1 MNNTT
6 YAPQNAYKQ
15 QDIKSAR
22 PEVLTLK
29 LYDAAL
35 RCCDTEDRGKLRKIL
50 KELISSINPEPNEK
64 LAICLR
70 AMFESCMLQSVAGDL
85 DEIKETILPLRNE
98 WEASVVSRS
107 AEKKPQAPS
116 LDGAYV

>member
-1 MNNTT
+1 MNTT
-6 YAPQNAYKQ
+6 YSPHNAYKQ

-35 RCCDTEDRGKLRKIL
+35 RCCEREDRGKLRKIL
-50 KELISSINPEPNEK
+50 KELIGSINPEPNEK

-85 DEIKETILPLRNE
+85 KEIKETILPLRNE
-98 WEASVVSRS
+98 WEESVVNRS
-107 AEKKPQAPS
+107 PKTKQSAPS
-116 LDGAYV
+116 LSGAYA

>member
-1 MNNTT
+1 MHTT
-6 YAPQNAYKQ
+6 YSPHNAYQQ

-35 RCCDTEDRGKLRKIL
+35 RCCDLEDRGKLRKIF
-50 KELISSINPEPNEK
+50 KELISSINPAPNEK

-85 DEIKETILPLRNE
+85 NEIKETILPLRNE
-98 WEASVVSRS
+98 WEASVVNRPSK
-107 AEKKPQAPS
+107 AKPSAPS
-116 LDGAYV
+116 LNGAYA